1 MKNLKRTCILSMLLA
16 MAIVL
21 NMVETLIPI
30 FIPGVKLGLANI
42 IILIML
48 YEFKPT
54 EALIVNLLR
63 IIIVG
68 LIRSTL
74 LSPTFLMSLTGGIL
88 SYLLMLLFSR
98 GKIFSPIGVS
108 VLGAVGHTVGQIVIA
123 NILLD
128 TTAVVYYLPLIALL
142 SVFTGVFSGILARA
156 YLKRSITKQFLEEQE
171 ILKK

>member
-48 YEFKPT
+48 YKFKPT

-123 NILLD
+123 IILLD
-128 TTAVVYYLPLIALL
+128 TTAVVYYLPLIAIL
-142 SVFTGVFSGILARA
+142 SVFTGVFSGMLARA
-156 YLKRSITKQFLEEQE
+156 YLKRSITKQFLEE
-171 ILKK
+171 

>member
-1 MKNLKRTCILSMLLA
+1 MKNLKRICFLSMLLA

-123 NILLD
+123 IILLD

-142 SVFTGVFSGILARA
+142 SVLTGVFSGILARA
-156 YLKRSITKQFLEEQE
+156 YLKRSITKQFLEE
-171 ILKK
+171 

>member
-1 MKNLKRTCILSMLLA
+1 

-74 LSPTFLMSLTGGIL
+74 LSPTFLMSLTGGIF

-98 GKIFSPIGVS
+98 EKIFSPIGVS

-156 YLKRSITKQFLEEQE
+156 YLKRSITKQFLEE
-171 ILKK
+171 